1 MRMVQ
6 HSAATQ
12 YDEGSK
18 TTVCFNPDSSSFG
31 SLSPPRTLLFSHAAK
46 HPSLVCFYV
55 QELVIQGD
63 VMDGLAALLM
73 EKCRLPRKL
82 VQMLPGG
89 RANKRR

>member
-1 MRMVQ
+1 MVQ
-6 HSAATQ
+6 NSAATQ

-18 TTVCFNPDSSSFG
+18 TTVYFNPDSSSFG
-31 SLSPPRTLLFSHAAK
+31 FLPP
-46 HPSLVCFYV
+46 HPPVLTCRQTPLPCGFHV